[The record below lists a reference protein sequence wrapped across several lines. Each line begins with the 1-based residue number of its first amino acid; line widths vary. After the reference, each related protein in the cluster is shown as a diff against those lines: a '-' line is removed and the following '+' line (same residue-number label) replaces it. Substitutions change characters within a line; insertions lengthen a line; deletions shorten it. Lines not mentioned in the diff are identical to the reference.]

1 MRGRAAASALVA
13 FVGLA
18 SCGGE
23 AGGDRE
29 LRRAAE
35 WLWSRQR
42 DDGSWRSDRYA
53 VLRSGQAL
61 TPFVLLALLRV
72 PGDVAPPPDGGVE
85 RALSF
90 LRRSVDEDGALGYA
104 DPDVLEYPVYA
115 TAAAL
120 RCLVLA
126 GEAGDRP
133 AIDAMAG
140 WLAARQRTETNGFP
154 VSAVAH
160 GGFPFGERGL
170 APGDPGH
177 VDLSHTRRALEALAA
192 AGRLDDGARA
202 AARRFL
208 ARHAHPN
215 GGFRSSLVVPAANKG
230 TVDEDGRPGA
240 YATAAC
246 DGLLALLA
254 AGASSEEDEFG
265 AARDWLA
272 RRRHL
277 TWPEGIPGGS
287 PWGDALF
294 FFHLAVR
301 AEAFA
306 ALGGDAASGERIVE
320 LLRARQDA
328 DGSFTNRDSPL
339 QKEDEPLLATAHA
352 VTALACVRA
361 GATVPRP

>member
-1 MRGRAAASALVA
+1 MRRLAAAALA
-13 FVGLA
+13 LAAALPGCGL
-18 SCGGE
+18 E
-23 AGGDRE
+23 DDGDRA
-29 LRRAAE
+29 LREAAD

-42 DDGSWRSDRYA
+42 DDGSWRSERYA

-72 PGDVAPPPDGGVE
+72 PGDVAAPPAGGVE
-85 RALSF
+85 RALAF

-126 GEAGDRP
+126 GEAADRP
-133 AIDAMAG
+133 VIDAMAG
-140 WLAARQRTETNGFP
+140 WLAARQRTEANGFP

-160 GGFPFGERGL
+160 GGFPFGEREL

-192 AGRLDDGARA
+192 AGRLDDGVRA

-208 ARHAHPN
+208 SRHAHPS
-215 GGFRSSLVVPAANKG
+215 GGFRSSLVVPGANKG
-230 TVDEDGRPGA
+230 RLDDDGRPGA
-240 YATAAC
+240 YATATC

-254 AGASSEEDEFG
+254 AGAPPEEDG
-265 AARDWLA
+265 VAAARDWLA

-287 PWGDALF
+287 PWGDALL
-294 FFHLAVR
+294 FFHLAAR

-306 ALGGDAASGERIVE
+306 AFGMDPASGERIVE

-352 VTALACVRA
+352 VTALACART
-361 GATVPRP
+361 GATAPRP